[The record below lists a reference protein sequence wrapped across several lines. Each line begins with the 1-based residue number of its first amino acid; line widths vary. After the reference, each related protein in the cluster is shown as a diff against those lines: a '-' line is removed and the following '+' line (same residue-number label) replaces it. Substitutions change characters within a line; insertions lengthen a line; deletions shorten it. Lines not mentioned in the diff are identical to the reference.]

1 MNMIKRILILT
12 LAVMVCGVLCAE
24 ACTSL
29 IASGRATASGRP
41 LLWKHRD
48 TGARDN
54 FLYRVE
60 APGEIPYVG
69 LFNGEENLDL
79 SEAWMGMND
88 AGFAVMN
95 TVAYNLPENDE
106 YWADREGIVMDKAL
120 RICRTVDDFAALL
133 DTLPRP
139 LGVRTNFGC
148 IDACGG
154 AAYFETDDAGY
165 VRYDVSD
172 SECGVLV
179 RTNYAVSGSE
189 DDGMGYIRYDNVQ
202 YLLGDHFRAGD
213 LTPQDITEG
222 VSRSFYHSLRGED
235 AMEGSEKYV
244 VDLDFV
250 PRRSSTASIVVE
262 GVNSPEQVSDMT
274 MWSIIGYPAC
284 SPVEKVTLTEI
295 PEDQTVSGTTNCHA
309 LASERAIEHMKLI
322 FPFQRGNGSKYID
335 INYLRPLREQAH
347 QQSLEVYNRR

>member
-1 MNMIKRILILT
+1 MIKRILTFIILVC
-12 LAVMVCGVLCAE
+12 AVGGVPQAH

-60 APGEIPYVG
+60 APGEISYVG
-69 LFNGEENLDL
+69 LFNGGDTLNLT
-79 SEAWMGMND
+79 EAWMGMND

-106 YWADREGIVMDKAL
+106 DWIDREGIVMDMAL
-120 RICRTVDDFAALL
+120 RGCRTVEDFAALL
-133 DTLPRP
+133 DSLPRP
-139 LGVRTNFGC
+139 MGVRTNFGC

-154 AAYFETDDAGY
+154 AAYFETDDNGY
-165 VRYDVSD
+165 TRFDVSD
-172 SECGVLV
+172 SENGVLV
-179 RTNYAVSGSE
+179 RTNYAMSGT
-189 DDGMGYIRYDNVQ
+189 DGDGMGYIRYDNVEH
-202 YLLGDHFRAGD
+202 LLGERFEAGN
-213 LTPQDITEG
+213 LTPRDITEG
-222 VSRSFYHSLRGED
+222 VSRSFYHSLRCED
-235 AMEGSEKYV
+235 AMQGQERYV

-262 GVNSPEQVSDMT
+262 GVNSPEQTEDMT

-295 PEDQTVSGTTNCHA
+295 PEDQTVSSTTNCHA

-322 FPFQRGNGSKYID
+322 FPIRRGNGSKYID
-335 INYLRPLREQAH
+335 LNYLRPLREQAH
-347 QQSLEVYNRR
+347 QESEAAYNRR